1 MGQCLS
7 SQYHLHMFNVFSHV
21 FAYFNVVSNI
31 FKLFHFFYWHCCYVL
46 NSVGFHHGQKG
57 NSTDAVRRV
66 QLKPAILSF
75 STQCPNPAEYVLLQ
89 SYALIHS
96 HHREK
101 AEHRSAPCWCATSL

>member
-1 MGQCLS
+1 M
-7 SQYHLHMFNVFSHV
+7 
-21 FAYFNVVSNI
+21 
-31 FKLFHFFYWHCCYVL
+31 LF
-46 NSVGFHHGQKG
+46 
-57 NSTDAVRRV
+57 

-75 STQCPNPAEYVLLQ
+75 STQCSHPAEYVLLQ